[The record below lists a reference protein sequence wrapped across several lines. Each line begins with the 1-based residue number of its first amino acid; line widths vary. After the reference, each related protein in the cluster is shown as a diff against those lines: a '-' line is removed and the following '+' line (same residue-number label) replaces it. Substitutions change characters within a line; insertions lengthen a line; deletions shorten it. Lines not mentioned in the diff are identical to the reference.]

1 MADGSIMPI
10 FGIGSTCIGDQGNQ
24 VAEVTCI
31 AYRGADTLIGK
42 KPAYNKE
49 IDTKVAQNIMNVG
62 RKKDARGGLRE

>member
-1 MADGSIMPI
+1 MADGGFMPI
-10 FGIGSTCIGDQGNQ
+10 FGIGGTCIGDQGNQ

-31 AYRGADTLIGK
+31 AHRKADTLIGK

-62 RKKDARGGLRE
+62 RNKDARRGLRE